1 MKNSAKFALIG
12 AIALI
17 AAGLAFWQFSG
28 SALTGVAR
36 QLLLQTAAKSLNG
49 TLTLGEVA
57 FSLPGD
63 LTAEQVAVH
72 DKAGGLV
79 ATARKLTIRLELGDI
94 LGRSLDIGRIRTV
107 RLEGLTLQL
116 NRDR

>member
-17 AAGLAFWQFSG
+17 AAGLVFWHFSG

-49 TLTLGEVA
+49 T
-57 FSLPGD
+57 
-63 LTAEQVAVH
+63 
-72 DKAGGLV
+72 
-79 ATARKLTIRLELGDI
+79 
-94 LGRSLDIGRIRTV
+94 
-107 RLEGLTLQL
+107 
-116 NRDR
+116 